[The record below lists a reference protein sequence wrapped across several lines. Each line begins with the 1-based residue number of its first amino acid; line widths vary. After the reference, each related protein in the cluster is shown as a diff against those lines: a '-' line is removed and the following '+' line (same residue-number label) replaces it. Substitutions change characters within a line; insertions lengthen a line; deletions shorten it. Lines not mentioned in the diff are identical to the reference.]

1 MSSVICR
8 ATVYCWVKV
17 NDQMRAVFITF
28 QNLKSILAGKRS

>member
-8 ATVYCWVKV
+8 ATVNCWFKV
-17 NDQMRAVFITF
+17 NDKRRAVFITF